1 MSRII
6 ELPRVDGEKHPSES
20 ASRSWAAR
28 YSARLV
34 VSDIVIVLGVTF
46 ATQFFYVGP
55 STELVELTGRLAG
68 APISYTMVSAVLA
81 ISWIAVLAIYGTR
94 APRHIGYGTS
104 EYRVIVDASIRL
116 LGLSAL
122 AAYLLKMDLSRGYFL
137 LAFPAGIALLCLER
151 LLWRKWLAAR
161 RRRREYSSSVLII
174 GSEVSSKRIAQELST
189 QTQAGLNV
197 VGVCIP
203 TGAVGTHLDGTDI
216 PILGSLDD
224 LSSALQTSGA
234 DTVLI
239 SSSEE
244 VPPGRVREISWM
256 LDASRQHLLVA
267 PSLTDVAGPRIHM
280 RPVAGLP
287 LVHVEMP
294 KFEGRQRFA
303 KRLFDV
309 VGSGLMLLI
318 FSPLFLV
325 VSFLV
330 RRSGPGGVYYQQE
343 RIGMNGE
350 PFGML
355 KFRSMVDGADA
366 SLLDLLEQQGSDGKP
381 LHKVQNDPRITPIGH
396 ILRKYSLDEFPQ
408 LINVLRGSMSLVGPR
423 PQREGEVALY
433 DDAARRRLIV
443 KPGMS
448 GLWQVSGRS
457 LLSWE
462 DAIRLDLYYIEN
474 WSLTRDIS
482 ILLRTVKAVVAP
494 GASAH

>member
-1 MSRII
+1 MTWSR
-6 ELPRVDGEKHPSES
+6 K
-20 ASRSWAAR
+20 

-34 VSDIVIVLGVTF
+34 VSDVIIVIAVIFL
-46 ATQFFYVGP
+46 TQFFYVGP
-55 STELVELTGRLAG
+55 STRYVELSGRLAVT
-68 APISYTMVSAVLA
+68 PIEYTAVSVVLA
-81 ISWIAVLAIYGTR
+81 GAWIAVLAIYGTR
-94 APRHIGYGTS
+94 APHHIGYGTT
-104 EYRVIVDASIRL
+104 EYRSVIDASIRL
-116 LGLSAL
+116 LGIAAL
-122 AAYLLKMDLSRGYFL
+122 AAYLMKMDLSRGYFL
-137 LAFPAGIALLCLER
+137 LAFPVGIALLCLER
-151 LLWRKWLAAR
+151 LVWRRWLAAR
-161 RRRREYSSSVLII
+161 RKRREFSANVLII
-174 GSEVSSKRIAQELST
+174 GSEVSSSRIAQELAK

-203 TGAVGTHLDGTDI
+203 TGIAGSHIAGTDI
-216 PILGSLDD
+216 PILGNLEQ
-224 LSSALQTSGA
+224 LGSALEASGA

-239 SSSEE
+239 SSSDE
-244 VPPGRVREISWM
+244 VPPERVREISWM
-256 LDASRQHLLVA
+256 LDSGRQHLLVA

-303 KRLFDV
+303 KRLFDI
-309 VGSGLMLLI
+309 VGSGVMLAV

-330 RRSGPGGVYYQQE
+330 RQSGPGDVFYRQE
-343 RIGMNGE
+343 RVGINGQ
-350 PFGML
+350 PFGMI

-366 SLLDLLEQQGSDGKP
+366 SLLDLLEQQGSDGTP
-381 LHKVQNDPRITPIGH
+381 LHKVRNDPRVTPVGK
-396 ILRKYSLDEFPQ
+396 ILRKYSIDEFPQ
-408 LINVLRGSMSLVGPR
+408 LVNVFMGSMSLVGPR
-423 PQREGEVALY
+423 PQRDGEVALY

-457 LLSWE
+457 SLSWD

-494 GASAH
+494 GDSAH

>member
-1 MSRII
+1 
-6 ELPRVDGEKHPSES
+6 
-20 ASRSWAAR
+20 
-28 YSARLV
+28 
-34 VSDIVIVLGVTF
+34 
-46 ATQFFYVGP
+46 
-55 STELVELTGRLAG
+55 
-68 APISYTMVSAVLA
+68 
-81 ISWIAVLAIYGTR
+81 
-94 APRHIGYGTS
+94 
-104 EYRVIVDASIRL
+104 
-116 LGLSAL
+116 
-122 AAYLLKMDLSRGYFL
+122 
-137 LAFPAGIALLCLER
+137 
-151 LLWRKWLAAR
+151 
-161 RRRREYSSSVLII
+161 
-174 GSEVSSKRIAQELST
+174 
-189 QTQAGLNV
+189 
-197 VGVCIP
+197 
-203 TGAVGTHLDGTDI
+203 
-216 PILGSLDD
+216 
-224 LSSALQTSGA
+224 
-234 DTVLI
+234 
-239 SSSEE
+239 
-244 VPPGRVREISWM
+244 
-256 LDASRQHLLVA
+256 
-267 PSLTDVAGPRIHM
+267 
-280 RPVAGLP
+280 
-287 LVHVEMP
+287 VEMP
-294 KFEGRQRFA
+294 KFEARQRFA
-303 KRLFDV
+303 KRLFDI